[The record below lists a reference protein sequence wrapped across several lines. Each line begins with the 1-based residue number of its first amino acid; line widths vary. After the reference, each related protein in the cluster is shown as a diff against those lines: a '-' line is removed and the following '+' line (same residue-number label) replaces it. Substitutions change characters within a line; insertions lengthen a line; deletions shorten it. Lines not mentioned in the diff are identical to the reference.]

1 MKTTVSVYDF
11 RDSFRRCGRENQFSY
26 EGLQVLFDYLEEY
39 EEGTGEEIELD
50 VIALCCEFAE
60 STYEELA
67 EAYDFDIDEDEDED
81 DRLEALSEWLSE
93 RTQVCGITDN
103 KTIVYGQ
110 F

>member
-26 EGLQVLFDYLEEY
+26 EGLEVLFNYLEKY

-50 VIALCCEFAE
+50 VIALCCEYAE

-67 EAYDFDIDEDEDED
+67 EAYDFDIDEEDED
-81 DRLEALSEWLSE
+81 DRLEALSEWLGA
-93 RTQVCGITDN
+93 RTKVCGVTDK